1 MTTAKK
7 TPGRPKKSPA
17 KAAPVADAPVEQVK
31 DDVVKYVEPQQK
43 PRGAVFEAM
52 KGGVVYLLPQRGITI
67 FDEDKGQVREIRYC
81 ENMPSIYVDE
91 QGDHARRGSIVFR
104 DKNLIVS
111 PRNPQLTEYMRA
123 HPGNVDNGGNLFR
136 EHKPAIRK
144 KRALESEFDIVEA
157 VAAVRDKSI
166 SELLPVA
173 MSYGISTDQQ
183 PSDIRYALLKHA
195 KSNPTSFMSTFDNP
209 MVKAAAVIRQA
220 TDFQI
225 LRKKEDGYYW
235 FDSNGLIVAC
245 PVGQDPVDVL
255 TRFCLTERG
264 APVLLEIKDRL
275 SKMN

>member
-17 KAAPVADAPVEQVK
+17 KAAPVAAAPVEQVK
-31 DDVVKYVEPQQK
+31 DDVFKYVEPQQK

-52 KGGVVYLLPQRGITI
+52 KGGVVYLLPQRGITV
-67 FDEDKGQVREIRYC
+67 FDEGEGRVREIRYC

-111 PRNPQLTEYMRA
+111 PRNPQLVEFMRA
-123 HPGNVDNGGNLFR
+123 HPGNIENGGSLFR
-136 EHKPAIRK
+136 EHKPALRK

-173 MSYGISTDQQ
+173 MSYNISTDQQ

-195 KSNPTSFMSTFDNP
+195 KSNP

-225 LRKKEDGYYW
+225 LRKKNDGYYW

-245 PVGQDPVDVL
+245 PVGQEPVDVL
-255 TRFCLTERG
+255 TRFCMTERG
-264 APVLLEIKDRL
+264 APVLMEIKDRL
-275 SKMN
+275 SNLD